1 MDARQ
6 LKYFLAVVEHHGFNR
21 AAEHLHISQPSLSQT
36 IAVLERELR
45 VALFHRVGRRAV
57 LSAAG
62 EQLVGHARVVL
73 RDLAEA
79 ESAIESMR
87 GMRSGRLD
95 VITLPSPGVE
105 PLSSLVS
112 RFTSQHPAV
121 SLKIDAAFSSE
132 EVVENVRAGSS
143 EVGVLGTRWP
153 FEMAGV
159 DTLHLEK
166 QPVILVV
173 NPADDGFGPGDG
185 IGVKDLAG
193 RRLVV
198 SQTGLM
204 RSIVDEALAS
214 GIDASVV
221 VEVAHRPSMI
231 HFVLSG
237 VGHAVMTSAW
247 ASLAHQLGLRTLT
260 FEPLTELH
268 VALISRQSHLTPAA
282 QAFIAE
288 AAEYAGERN
297 R

>member
-6 LKYFLAVVEHHGFNR
+6 LKHFLAVVEHHGFNR
-21 AAEHLHISQPSLSQT
+21 AAEHLHVSQPSLSQT

-87 GMRSGRLD
+87 GLRSGRLD
-95 VITLPSPGVE
+95 IITLPSPGVE

-112 RFTSQHPAV
+112 RFTSRNPAV

-143 EVGVLGTRWP
+143 EIGLLGTRLP

-159 DTLHLEK
+159 DALQLET

-173 NPADDGFGPGDG
+173 NSAEDTFGSRTS
-185 IGVKDLAG
+185 IGVEDLAG
-193 RRLVV
+193 QRLVV

-214 GIDASVV
+214 GIDTSVV

-282 QAFIAE
+282 QAFVDE
-288 AAEYAGERN
+288 AAKYAGERD